1 MNNSVF
7 GKTIK
12 NIRKRVDVKL
22 ATDEKKKLLKYSS
35 KPTFVAIKS
44 LIAIW

>member
-12 NIRKRVDVKL
+12 KIRKRVDVKL
-22 ATDEKKKLLKYSS
+22 ATDEKKNY
-35 KPTFVAIKS
+35 
-44 LIAIW
+44 

>member
-22 ATDEKKKLLKYSS
+22 ATDEKKNY
-35 KPTFVAIKS
+35 
-44 LIAIW
+44 